1 MSGLLGA
8 LLFLG
13 LGIASTQAATLLPPS
28 EEWEYVKPCGHQLC
42 LYNKPWYFMGANAY
56 WLIDFVKRDKGIVDR
71 FFDRCNDFGLK
82 VIRLWAFNHRMP
94 YAWGKYDETE
104 FQGLDYIVDS
114 AGRHNIRLILALGN
128 TWSAYRSPQ
137 DYMQMAGVDPAGKD
151 LLDFYGSA
159 EVRHFYRDHISAIV
173 WRTNAFNGR
182 RYRDDAAIMMWDA
195 MNEPRCPGCIDAK
208 SQATQHAFLDEMTA
222 HVKANAPHQMV
233 ALGTEGYFLNSYEGW
248 NPGAGARCEGEDWA
262 ALMHMKSVDVSV
274 VHAYERQMESVPPKW
289 GKCDFACFC
298 NYLIQ
303 YLSAHQRIAAD
314 SGKPLILEEYG
325 LILPEYTVEQRILL
339 FRLVADNLQWMK
351 KTGGAMAGAMFWNAA
366 IGTVWDDGYNVYL
379 DGPVEKPTPKPTPA
393 PTVTPTSAP
402 GTSAPTS
409 APSSTP
415 TSAPT
420 SAATTPTPTST
431 PEPSRAPI
439 VANTET
445 LTDFLRG
452 PQRAACAEE
461 AARWWLPIWTA
472 GWAQTVDMAAY
483 TKRCADMTVLKV
495 FKDTMDIIYAP

>member
-1 MSGLLGA
+1 
-8 LLFLG
+8 
-13 LGIASTQAATLLPPS
+13 
-28 EEWEYVKPCGHQLC
+28 
-42 LYNKPWYFMGANAY
+42 MGANAY
-56 WLIDFVKRDKGIVDR
+56 WLMDKQDQGTVDM

-82 VIRLWAFNHRMP
+82 VIRLWAFNRRMP

-137 DYMQMAGVDPAGKD
+137 DYMQMAGVDPTGKD

-159 EVRHFYRDHISAIV
+159 EVRNFYRDHISAIL
-173 WRTNAFNGR
+173 WRTNTFNGR

-195 MNEPRCPGCIDAK
+195 LNEPRCPGCVDAE

-222 HVKANAPHQMV
+222 HVKANTPHQMV

-262 ALMHMKSVDVSV
+262 ALMNMKSVDVSV

-325 LILPEYTVEQRILL
+325 LILPQYTMEQRVIL
-339 FRLVADNLQWMK
+339 FRLVADNLELMK
-351 KTGGAMAGAMFWNAA
+351 RSGGPMAGAMFWNAA

-379 DGPVEKPTPKPTPA
+379 DGPVEKPTPTA
-393 PTVTPTSAP
+393 APTSAP
-402 GTSAPTS
+402 GTSAP
-409 APSSTP
+409 
-415 TSAPT
+415 APT
-420 SAATTPTPTST
+420 TRTST
-431 PEPSRAPI
+431 SGPESSRAPI

-472 GWAQTVDMAAY
+472 GWAQTVDMEAY
-483 TKRCADMTVLKV
+483 TERCTDMTVLKV
-495 FKDTMDIIYAP
+495 FKDSKDVIYAS